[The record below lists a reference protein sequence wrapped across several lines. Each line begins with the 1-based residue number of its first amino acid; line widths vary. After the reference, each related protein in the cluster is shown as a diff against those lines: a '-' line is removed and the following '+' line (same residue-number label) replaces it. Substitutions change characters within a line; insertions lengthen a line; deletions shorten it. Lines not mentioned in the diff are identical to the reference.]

1 MTEVDNV
8 TRADFLATLNKF
20 AATAAQS
27 EQATIYFAGHGLQ
40 LGGVNYLAP
49 VDARLAADRD
59 VPDQTIALDRVMDA
73 VSGAQKNRIGC
84 YS

>member
-40 LGGVNYLAP
+40 LGGVNYLVP
-49 VDARLAADRD
+49 VDARLAADATFPTRRL
-59 VPDQTIALDRVMDA
+59 PST
-73 VSGAQKNRIGC
+73 G
-84 YS
+84 